1 MQSIFKDLKQY
12 SRVLITFLLI
22 LGCTAPA
29 EQLQKIQGYAL
40 GTTYSISYVSNS
52 LTPKL
57 LTQKIDS
64 IFQVINQSLSTYQAD
79 SDISKINR
87 GDSLLVID
95 QHFENV
101 YNKASEVWEH
111 SQGFF
116 DPTVGALVN
125 AYGFGPGKSLN
136 KVNEKQRDSMLEF
149 TGWSKTRLTK
159 QKTIQK
165 EHPFI
170 YFDFNALAKGY
181 TVDVL
186 ANFLKS
192 NQLDDYLVEIGGEL
206 VAKGKSP
213 RTGKFWKI
221 AIDNPEQGQERNFIR
236 TLSLDNEALATSG
249 NYRKYAV
256 DAESGLRIAHSINPK
271 TGQAFPTEVLSAS
284 VIAQDCMTAD
294 AYATALMVMPLA
306 QSQKLINSKPELEAY
321 WIVSDSIQGIK
332 ELFSDGFLK
341 EE

>member
-12 SRVLITFLLI
+12 SRLLMICLFI
-22 LGCTAPA
+22 LGCTVQKD
-29 EQLQKIQGYAL
+29 QLQKIQGYAL

-52 LTPKL
+52 LSPAI
-57 LTQKIDS
+57 LTQKVDS
-64 IFQVINQSLSTYQAD
+64 IFQVINQSLSTYQPD

-87 GDSLLVID
+87 GDSLLVLD
-95 QHFENV
+95 SHFVTV
-101 YNKASEVWEH
+101 YEKVSEVWEY

-125 AYGFGPGKSLN
+125 AYGFGPGKSLE
-136 KVNEKQRDSMLEF
+136 KVSKKQRDSMLEF
-149 TGWSKTRLTK
+149 TGWLKTQLTN
-159 QKTIQK
+159 QRTIQK
-165 EHPFI
+165 EHPSV

-192 NQLDDYLVEIGGEL
+192 NQLENYLVEIGGEL

-213 RTGKFWKI
+213 RTGNFWKI

-236 TLSLDNEALATSG
+236 TLRLENEALATSG
-249 NYRKYAV
+249 NYRKYEI
-256 DAESGLRIAHSINPK
+256 DEESGQRIAHSINPK
-271 TGQAFPTEVLSAS
+271 TGEAFPTEVLSAS
-284 VIAQDCMTAD
+284 VIAPDCMTAD

-306 QSQKLINSKPELEAY
+306 QSQKLIDSRPELQAY